1 MFVVPNFMPKVLPDD
16 EITEGVNFLN
26 SEQREVFT
34 VVRRAKDYI
43 KYFFSIRVFSTDTDD
58 SQESRRR
65 EGTIF

>member
-43 KYFFSIRVFSTDTDD
+43 KYFFFYQGFFHRH
-58 SQESRRR
+58 
-65 EGTIF
+65 